1 MYPIFSTRFV
11 EAYEAEI
18 ERAMRR
24 RSLRPRPVRKP
35 LRARFG
41 ESMVRGGARLMG
53 ADLTGAKLNGANL
66 TDADALHANMRGADL
81 SGANLAETNRR
92 IENQFPGPEPIIFGL
107 QL

>member
-1 MYPIFSTRFV
+1 MYPIFSTQFV

-53 ADLTGAKLNGANL
+53 ASPSRMLRAAGVV
-66 TDADALHANMRGADL
+66 DAG
-81 SGANLAETNRR
+81 
-92 IENQFPGPEPIIFGL
+92 
-107 QL
+107 